1 MNMRSWDANV
11 LLSYINGVADRV
23 PVIEE
28 LFRQARAGEIELLT
42 SSVSRVEV
50 AFAAAEKHAGAL
62 DPETEGQ
69 IDTLWTPGSPVKTV
83 EFYDLI
89 GDGARALIRQSI
101 TQAYSPFRSGWFLP
115 AVRVAL
121 GPTNDEDPAGTGSH
135 VTSHVPKR
143 SRGVAGG

>member
-89 GDGARALIRQSI
+89 GDGARALIRQNSCVC
-101 TQAYSPFRSGWFLP
+101 A
-115 AVRVAL
+115 A
-121 GPTNDEDPAGTGSH
+121 
-135 VTSHVPKR
+135 
-143 SRGVAGG
+143 